1 MPYSSLLVLPPRRGG
16 DAPGVDLVASQ
27 GDFWFLSTE
36 TSVRFVLFSDAA
48 RGRAEEL
55 SCAKLGLLGEAPIF
69 RGLGALLST
78 GLTAGAVVSH
88 KGVSSNQG
96 VPSVTPV

>member
-55 SCAKLGLLGEAPIF
+55 SCAKLGLLGEAPIL
-69 RGLGALLST
+69 RVPGHT
-78 GLTAGAVVSH
+78 PEYRPDCR
-88 KGVSSNQG
+88 SSG
-96 VPSVTPV
+96 ES